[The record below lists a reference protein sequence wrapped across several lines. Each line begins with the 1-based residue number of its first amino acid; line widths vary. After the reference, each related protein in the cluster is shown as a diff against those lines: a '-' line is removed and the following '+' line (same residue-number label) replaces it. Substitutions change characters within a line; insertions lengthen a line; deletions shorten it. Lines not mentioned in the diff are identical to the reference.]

1 MDYILSRY
9 STGPKESAEQAVES
23 LEEYLETVSLTVV
36 NRGVLRRDTSF
47 IGWVLLRGG
56 LNPIK
61 SVHEIVTAGFSLTQ
75 LHTLVVASA
84 HHTHTAPNLTATQL
98 HALVVAD
105 SAHVH
110 TIGGVVIV
118 ANPAVH
124 GSYHDHASPNLTVVE
139 V

>member
-9 STGPKESAEQAVES
+9 ITGQKESAEQAVEA

-36 NRGVLRRDTSF
+36 NRGVLRRGTNF
-47 IGWVLLRGG
+47 VGWVLLRGG
-56 LNPIK
+56 LSPSK
-61 SVHEIVTAGFSLTQ
+61 GVHEVVTAVFGLTQ

-84 HHTHTAPNLTATQL
+84 HHVHAAPNLVLTQL
-98 HALVVAD
+98 HTLVVAD
-105 SAHVH
+105 SAHSH
-110 TIGGVVIV
+110 TVGGVVVV
-118 ANPAVH
+118 ANPSVQ